1 VVSASC
7 LYEGT
12 IRHRRLAVRER
23 EFSYGLTL
31 AYIDLD
37 ELPTLLGGR
46 LVAQR
51 PGLVRFRR
59 RDYLG
64 DPTLSLTEA
73 VRERAF
79 ELTGE
84 RPAGPI
90 RVLTQLRTLGHC
102 FNPVSF
108 YMCLDPSGQRLETV
122 LAEVTNTPWGER
134 RAYALRADGD
144 SGLVRGSF
152 AKSLHVSPFMGMDQ
166 RYEARMSAPG
176 PTLSVH
182 IANHEGEALQ
192 FDATLSLR
200 RRELSRRTL
209 AGMLSRYP
217 LPTLRVLALIYA
229 YAARLALRRVPI
241 HPHPEEL
248 SHDRVRSH
256 RPGDRARPLEAHRGR
271 HTGAR

>member
-1 VVSASC
+1 MTVSC

-12 IRHRRLAVRER
+12 IRHRRFAVRER

-37 ELPTLLGGR
+37 ELPRLLGGR
-46 LVAQR
+46 LVDPA

-64 DPTLSLTEA
+64 DDAMPLDEA
-73 VRERAF
+73 VRERAR
-79 ELTGE
+79 ELTGT
-84 RPAGPI
+84 RPQGPI

-108 YMCLDPSGQRLETV
+108 YVCLDAAGEQPETV

-134 RAYALRADGD
+134 RAYALRAGGT
-144 SGLVRGSF
+144 SGMVTGTF
-152 AKSLHVSPFMGMDQ
+152 AKALHVSPFMGMDQ
-166 RYEARMSAPG
+166 RYEARMTAPG

-182 IANHEGEALQ
+182 IENHEAQRLH

-200 RRELSRRTL
+200 RRELSPRTV
-209 AGMLSRYP
+209 AGMLVRYP
-217 LPTLRVLALIYA
+217 LPTVRVLALIYA
-229 YAARLALRRVPI
+229 HAARLALRRVPI
-241 HPHPEEL
+241 HSHPEQA
-248 SHDRVRSH
+248 
-256 RPGDRARPLEAHRGR
+256 RA
-271 HTGAR
+271 

>member
-12 IRHRRLAVRER
+12 IRHRRLAVREQ
-23 EFSYGLTL
+23 EFRYALTL

-37 ELPTLLGGR
+37 ELPELLGGR
-46 LVAQR
+46 LVAPR

-59 RDYLG
+59 DDYLG
-64 DPTLSLTEA
+64 DPQRPLSEA
-73 VRERAF
+73 VRDRAC
-79 ELTGE
+79 ELTGQ

-108 YMCLDPSGQRLETV
+108 YVCLDPSGQRAETV

-134 RAYALRADGD
+134 RAYALRADAG
-144 SGLVRGSF
+144 SELVTGTFRK
-152 AKSLHVSPFMGMDQ
+152 ALHVSPFMGMDQ
-166 RYEARMSAPG
+166 RYEARMTAPG

-182 IANHEGEALQ
+182 IENREGDELQ
-192 FDATLSLR
+192 FDATLSLC
-200 RRELSRRTL
+200 RRELSPRTV

-217 LPTLRVLALIYA
+217 LPTLRVLALIYVR
-229 YAARLALRRVPI
+229 AARLALRRVPI
-241 HPHPEEL
+241 HPHPMGL
-248 SHDRVRSH
+248 S
-256 RPGDRARPLEAHRGR
+256 A
-271 HTGAR
+271 